1 MDETVT
7 LLEAV
12 RSGDAAQ
19 VDVLLSGNPG
29 LVEARSDTGITP
41 VLMAVYYGHP
51 DLVPVLRK
59 HGVELSLWEA
69 AAVGD
74 VESAQQR
81 LDEAPT
87 TLCEYSADG
96 WTPLHLAVFFGHAPV
111 AALLL
116 ERGADTT
123 PISRN
128 PMGVTPL
135 QSALAR
141 GSEECVALLIQ
152 HGVDVRGGA
161 PTSWPPL
168 AYSAAN
174 NLPASARLLLE
185 KGADLNACTP
195 DGKTPLAL
203 AIEKGNEEVAEL
215 LRAHGATE

>member
-1 MDETVT
+1 MDDTVT

-19 VDVLLSGNPG
+19 VEALLTGNPG
-29 LVEARSDTGITP
+29 LIEARSDTGITP

-51 DLVPVLRK
+51 ELVPVLRK

-81 LDEAPT
+81 LDEAPAH
-87 TLCEYSADG
+87 LGEYSADG
-96 WTPLHLAVFFGHAPV
+96 WAPLHLAVFFGHAPV

-123 PISRN
+123 LISRN

-141 GSEECVALLIQ
+141 GSEESVALLIE
-152 HGVDVRGGA
+152 HGADVRGGA

-168 AYSAAN
+168 AYAAAN
-174 NLPASARLLLE
+174 RLNVSARLLLE
-185 KGADLNACTP
+185 KGADLNARTP

-203 AIEKGNEEVAEL
+203 AIENENEELAEL
-215 LRAHGATE
+215 LREHGATE